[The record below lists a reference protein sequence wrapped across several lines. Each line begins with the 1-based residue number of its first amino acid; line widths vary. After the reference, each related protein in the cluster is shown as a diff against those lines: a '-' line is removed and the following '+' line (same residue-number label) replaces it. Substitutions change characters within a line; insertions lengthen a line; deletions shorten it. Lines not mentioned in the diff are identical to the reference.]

1 MLRIDLVPSLD
12 SCIETVAR
20 REYQEAKARLL
31 AGEADEELQ
40 QRVELLR
47 MFLETMDFRKLRKQS
62 EVHLAAG
69 KRVKFTVYLHKGRPQ
84 YRLHLA

>member
-31 AGEADEELQ
+31 AGEEDEELQ

-47 MFLETMDFRKLRKQS
+47 MFLETMDFRELRKQS
-62 EVHLAAG
+62 EMHLAAG
-69 KRVKFTVYLHKGRPQ
+69 RKVKFTVYLRKGRPQ
-84 YRLHLA
+84 YSLHLA